1 MNIQKESYEE
11 RKPKKEGEKN
21 RKAKEKRWGE
31 KDKTWKGWERRS
43 TIKIEDTEEWDDKVI
58 KRIKT
63 NGRRTKKRKKK
74 LLRKRR
80 RRRLLKRRNKFID
93 YNGL

>member
-43 TIKIEDTEEWDDKVI
+43 SIKLEDTEEWDDKVF

-63 NGRRTKKRKKK
+63 NGRRTKKRKKIM
-74 LLRKRR
+74 RKEGRDKE
-80 RRRLLKRRNKFID
+80 LGKIKW
-93 YNGL
+93 